1 MKTTEERK
9 AILEKEIARQ
19 LKKGW
24 RISSR
29 TEIGCQLVIDKKRNG
44 CLIVILFLFFII
56 PGIFYLILTQ
66 GKTISVYVEV
76 NEDGQINY
84 SSKDLS
90 PNQLRE
96 ANYQANKGSN

>member
-1 MKTTEERK
+1 MGTIEERK
-9 AILEKEIARQ
+9 EILEKEITRQ

-29 TEIGCQLVIDKKRNG
+29 TETGCQLIMDKKRNG
-44 CLIVILFLFFII
+44 CLIVILFLFFIL

-76 NEDGQINY
+76 NEDGQIKY

-90 PNQLRE
+90 ADQLRE
-96 ANYQANKGSN
+96 ANRQANKVSN